1 LLQSQSP
8 VRISNLKVW
17 IREVTDFEGSE
28 GTLDTMFDYA
38 AGVVEG
44 ALLRTALMD
53 AFVVQVV
60 FEML

>member
-28 GTLDTMFDYA
+28 GTLDTMFDNA

-44 ALLRTALMD
+44 ALFRTASTD

-60 FEML
+60 VEML